1 MPKATT
7 VPETAAATTQRRVRK
22 PDAAATRE
30 NILSA
35 ARKEFAEH
43 GLSGARVD
51 AIAALT
57 HTTKR
62 MIYYYFGSK
71 EGLYLAVLEQAYGDI
86 RAVEQTL
93 DLQNLSPVEAIRRLV
108 EFTFEYQDAHPDFVR
123 LVTIENIHHAR
134 YLATSEK
141 IRSLNVPVI
150 ASLAAILARGRA
162 EGMFRTAVD
171 PVDMHMIISALCFF
185 RVSNRYTFGTLFG
198 CDLSDPALRA
208 RHKRLAADAVVRL
221 LQGDPAGGAL
231 PAAEVSRARSGAPRQ
246 G

>member
-1 MPKATT
+1 MPRAPTT
-7 VPETAAATTQRRVRK
+7 PEPVRRARK
-22 PDAAATRE
+22 PDPVATRD
-30 NILSA
+30 NILSV
-35 ARKEFAEH
+35 ARSEFATH

-86 RAVEQTL
+86 RAIEQTL
-93 DLQNLSPVEAIRRLV
+93 DLQNLSPMEAIRRLV

-123 LVTIENIHHAR
+123 LVSIENIHHAR

-150 ASLAAILARGRA
+150 ESLASILARGRA
-162 EGMFRTAVD
+162 EGVFHTAAD
-171 PVDMHMIISALCFF
+171 PVDLHLLISALCFF
-185 RVSNRYTFGTLFG
+185 RVSNRYTFGALFDR
-198 CDLSDPALRA
+198 DLSDPVLRA
-208 RHKRLAADAVVRL
+208 RHRQLAADAIVGL
-221 LQGDPAGGAL
+221 LRGD
-231 PAAEVSRARSGAPRQ
+231 AAEISPVRSGARRQ